1 MYYGKHKKDGS
12 LGFFLDTEYCTDF
25 VEITDAEHSRLI
37 SEQEKGK
44 QIIRGDDGYPAAV
57 APDSL
62 LTEEEKKERA
72 AESIRNKRNT
82 LLAETDKFMLTD
94 MYENLTPRE
103 QKELKDY
110 RQYLRDIPQTSDFPD
125 VEVMSLADYKRL

>member
-12 LGFFLDTEYCTDF
+12 WGFFLDTEYCTDF

-57 APDSL
+57 DPESL
-62 LTEEEKKERA
+62 LTADEKKERA
-72 AESIRNKRNT
+72 AAAVRASRDA
-82 LLAETDKFMLTD
+82 LLLKTDILMLAD
-94 MYENLTPRE
+94 CFENLSDE
-103 QKELKDY
+103 DKKNYKNY
-110 RQYLRDIPQTSDFPD
+110 RQYLRDIPQNPDFPN
-125 VEVMSLADYKRL
+125 VEVLAFDDWL

>member
-1 MYYGKHKKDGS
+1 MFYGKHKVDGS
-12 LGFFLDTEYCTDF
+12 FGFFVDTENCTKA
-25 VEITDAEHSRLI
+25 VELSDDEYLNLLKA
-37 SEQEKGK
+37 QENGK
-44 QIIRGDDGYPAAV
+44 QIIREDDGYPAAV
-57 APDSL
+57 DPESL

>member
-1 MYYGKHKKDGS
+1 MFYGKHKKDGS

-44 QIIRGDDGYPAAV
+44 QIIRGNDGYPAAV
-57 APDSL
+57 APESL

-72 AESIRNKRNT
+72 A
-82 LLAETDKFMLTD
+82 A
-94 MYENLTPRE
+94 
-103 QKELKDY
+103 
-110 RQYLRDIPQTSDFPD
+110 RDIPQASDFPD

>member
-12 LGFFLDTEYCTDF
+12 WGFFLDTEYCTDF

-57 APDSL
+57 DPESL
-62 LTEEEKKERA
+62 LTADEKKERA
-72 AESIRNKRNT
+72 AAAVRASRDA
-82 LLAETDKFMLTD
+82 LLLKTDILMLAD
-94 MYENLTPRE
+94 CFENLSDE
-103 QKELKDY
+103 DKKNYKNY
-110 RQYLRDIPQTSDFPD
+110 RQYLRDIPQNPDFPN
-125 VEVMSLADYKRL
+125 VEVLTFGDWL

>member
-44 QIIRGDDGYPAAV
+44 RIIRGNDGYPTAV
-57 APDSL
+57 DPESL
-62 LTEEEKKERA
+62 LTADEKKERA
-72 AESIRNKRNT
+72 AAAVRASRDA
-82 LLAETDKFMLTD
+82 LLLKTDILMLAD
-94 MYENLTPRE
+94 CFENLSDE
-103 QKELKDY
+103 DKKNYKNY
-110 RQYLRDIPQTSDFPD
+110 RQYLRDIPQNPDFPN
-125 VEVMSLADYKRL
+125 VEVLAFDDWL

>member
-44 QIIRGDDGYPAAV
+44 RIIRGNDGYPTAV
-57 APDSL
+57 DPESL
-62 LTEEEKKERA
+62 LTADEKKERA
-72 AESIRNKRNT
+72 AAAVRASRDA
-82 LLAETDKFMLTD
+82 LLLKTDILMLAD
-94 MYENLTPRE
+94 CFENLSDDD
-103 QKELKDY
+103 KKNYKNY
-110 RQYLRDIPQTSDFPD
+110 RQYLRDIPQNPDFPN
-125 VEVMSLADYKRL
+125 VEVLTFDDWL

>member
-12 LGFFLDTEYCTDF
+12 WGFFLDTEYCTDF

-57 APDSL
+57 DPESL
-62 LTEEEKKERA
+62 LTADEKKERA
-72 AESIRNKRNT
+72 AAAVRASRDA
-82 LLAETDKFMLTD
+82 LLLKTDILMLAD
-94 MYENLTPRE
+94 CFENLSDE
-103 QKELKDY
+103 DKKNYKNY
-110 RQYLRDIPQTSDFPD
+110 RQYLRDIPQNPDFPN
-125 VEVMSLADYKRL
+125 VEVLTFDDWL

>member
-12 LGFFLDTEYCTDF
+12 WGFFLDTEYCTDF

-57 APDSL
+57 DPESL
-62 LTEEEKKERA
+62 LTADEKKERA
-72 AESIRNKRNT
+72 AAAVRASRDA
-82 LLAETDKFMLTD
+82 LLLKTDILMLAD
-94 MYENLTPRE
+94 CFENLSDE
-103 QKELKDY
+103 DKKNYKNY
-110 RQYLRDIPQTSDFPD
+110 RQYLRDIPQNHDFPN
-125 VEVMSLADYKRL
+125 VEVLTFDDWL

>member
-12 LGFFLDTEYCTDF
+12 WGFFLDTEYCTNF
-25 VEITDAEHSRLI
+25 VEITDAEYSRLI

-44 QIIRGDDGYPAAV
+44 QIVHTNKGYPAAV
-57 APDSL
+57 SPESL
-62 LTEEEKKERA
+62 FTEEEKKERA
-72 AESIRNKRNT
+72 AESIRNERNT

-110 RQYLRDIPQTSDFPD
+110 RQYLRDIPQNPDFPN
-125 VEVMSLADYKRL
+125 VEVLTFDDWL

>member
-12 LGFFLDTEYCTDF
+12 WGFFLDTEYCTDF

-57 APDSL
+57 APESL
-62 LTEEEKKERA
+62 LTEEEKRA
-72 AESIRNKRNT
+72 CFRK
-82 LLAETDKFMLTD
+82 
-94 MYENLTPRE
+94 
-103 QKELKDY
+103 
-110 RQYLRDIPQTSDFPD
+110 
-125 VEVMSLADYKRL
+125 YKT